1 METPPARSCQEL
13 QVQSPSWEA
22 SIFTTVPRWR
32 QERCFKSNSTEA
44 MCTHQVN
51 ATASQKLFIT
61 IQSDYLGG
69 FKTIYTKL
77 RATGKANEPSCRSY
91 SFLPKDKQLKDLA
104 LKHQIRDLKLSAV
117 GRCGSLAALL
127 PSWRSAPLKTTAHG
141 DADVCPQAAN
151 LKNSPRDFS
160 VSIFILLIICL

>member
-22 SIFTTVPRWR
+22 SLPQSQGEGRKDALR
-32 QERCFKSNSTEA
+32 AMLTEA

-61 IQSDYLGG
+61 IHSDYLGG

-141 DADVCPQAAN
+141 DTDVCPQAAN

-160 VSIFILLIICL
+160 VTIFILLIICL